1 MLGFAKRPSK
11 RKEEAAA
18 APTPPSSTMGHF
30 ALKYNEAFLVADAL
44 GDINGDADGLFY
56 NDTRL
61 LSRFDFTIGD
71 AAPSLLSSGLS
82 EDNVFFRANVTNRP
96 LPELGGGSR
105 TPEGVIHVERTR
117 LLWAVR
123 LYERIVLTNYGMQEA
138 PAPLRFDFASDF
150 ADIFEVRGHVRREH
164 GRMLAP
170 RIDESAVTH
179 AYE

>member
-1 MLGFAKRPSK
+1 MLGFAKRPST
-11 RKEEAAA
+11 RKQEAAA
-18 APTPPSSTMGHF
+18 ALTPPPTTMGRY
-30 ALKYNEAFLVADAL
+30 ALKDNGAFLVADAL
-44 GDINGDADGLFY
+44 GDITGDADGLFY

-61 LSRFDFTIGD
+61 LSRFGFTIGD

-96 LPELGGGSR
+96 LPELGGSR

-123 LYERIVLTNYGMQEA
+123 LYERIVLTNYGMQEV

-150 ADIFEVRGHVRREH
+150 ADIFEVRGLTRREH